1 MFDLTYDPSVMSG
14 NLVYFIAAWFLF
26 ILIFSDERYRVHAFI
41 IGLASIININTNGL
55 VDSFTYVQDVS
66 ISILFDGATA
76 LILTM
81 FLVFDKLAVKQS
93 LLLAFAVLCHTM
105 IIYDLTIASSIFS
118 NFFYTWYDELI
129 IVVGLLQM
137 GVSYNG
143 FITALSNLQK
153 LLPRIVFYSHG
164 VNKSLPTRK
173 ERETKA

>member
-1 MFDLTYDPSVMSG
+1 MFDLTYSPSVMAG
-14 NLVYFIAAWFLF
+14 NLVYFITAWFLF
-26 ILIFSDERYRVHAFI
+26 ILIFSDSRYRVHAFI
-41 IGLASIININTNGL
+41 IGLASIININTNDL
-55 VDSFTYVQDVS
+55 VEHFTYVQDVS
-66 ISILFDGATA
+66 LSILFDGATA

-81 FLVFDKLAVKQS
+81 FLLFDKLAVKQS

-143 FITALSNLQK
+143 FTTALSNFQK

-164 VNKSLPTRK
+164 INKSLYTRK
-173 ERETKA
+173 ERETKT